1 MPTVLITGCSSGI
14 GRALADTFRDA
25 GYEVWATARKPEDV
39 TVLAA
44 AGFAARELDVNDS
57 EALKRLADEL
67 EDRHGRL
74 DMLINNAGYGAMGP
88 LLDGGVDALRQQF
101 ETNVFAVIGV
111 TRALFPLLR
120 RARGLVV
127 NIGSVSGVLVTP
139 FAGAYCASKAAVNAL
154 SDALRLELAPFGIQV
169 MEVQPGA
176 IASQFA
182 SNAQRQ
188 ADQVL
193 AADSAWW
200 PLREQVQARA
210 RASQDRPT
218 PAAVFAKGVLAATG
232 KRKVPAVVRLGNGST
247 ALPLMAR
254 LLPRRMLDWVL
265 RKRFGLLRPL

>member
-14 GRALADTFRDA
+14 GRALAEAFRDA
-25 GYEVWATARKPEDV
+25 GHDVWATARKAEDV
-39 TVLAA
+39 EHLAG
-44 AGFAARELDVNDS
+44 AGFTARQLDVNDA
-57 EALKRLADEL
+57 EGLKHLAEEL
-67 EDRHGRL
+67 EARHGRL
-74 DMLINNAGYGAMGP
+74 DILVNNAGYGAMGP

-111 TRALFPLLR
+111 TGA
-120 RARGLVV
+120 
-127 NIGSVSGVLVTP
+127 P
-139 FAGAYCASKAAVNAL
+139 FAGAYCASKAAVHAL

-188 ADQVL
+188 ADQVV
-193 AADSAWW
+193 AAQSPWW
-200 PLREQVQARA
+200 PLREHIQARA

-218 PAAVFAKGVLAATG
+218 SAAQFAQGLLAAT
-232 KRKVPAVVRLGNGST
+232 RKSPVPAVVRLGNGST
-247 ALPLMAR
+247 ALPLLAR
-254 LLPRRMLDWVL
+254 WLPRRLLDWVL